1 MSTAAAAAAVYPRV
15 SYEARRARFTNVV
28 ATQLLDLI
36 IAKQSNLCV
45 SADLTKAT
53 DVLQLADQV
62 GPYIC
67 MLKTHADIIEDFDAK
82 FVEAL
87 QKLAEKHR
95 FMIFEDRK
103 FADIG
108 NTVQHQYAHGV
119 HKIADWSHIVNA
131 HTLPGEGIISGLKAV
146 GLPKQRALLLLAQMS
161 SAGTLFTEA
170 YTQQTVVLADKHP
183 DFVIGFIAQR
193 ALPSP
198 AGHDYLV
205 LTPGVGLDDKG
216 DGLGQQYRTPHDV
229 LVKDGCDVIIVGRG
243 IYKPGRDPVAEAKR
257 YQKAGWDAY
266 LASLAA
272 AAGRK

>member
-1 MSTAAAAAAVYPRV
+1 MSTATAAAVVYPRV
-15 SYEARRARFTNVV
+15 SYEARRAHFTNTL

-45 SADLTKAT
+45 SADLTKAA

-87 QKLAEKHR
+87 QKLAGKHG
-95 FMIFEDRK
+95 FLIFEDRK

-119 HKIADWSHIVNA
+119 HKIADWAHVVNA
-131 HTLPGEGIISGLKAV
+131 HTLPGEGIISGLKA
-146 GLPKQRALLLLAQMS
+146 
-161 SAGTLFTEA
+161 
-170 YTQQTVVLADKHP
+170 
-183 DFVIGFIAQR
+183 
-193 ALPSP
+193 
-198 AGHDYLV
+198 
-205 LTPGVGLDDKG
+205 G